1 MAGKDYYKILG
12 IDRTASPE
20 TIKKAYRKL
29 AIKYHPD
36 HNKGD
41 AAAESKFKDINE
53 AYAVLRD
60 PEKKQQYDRFG
71 AEGFQNRFSQED
83 IFRGFDLGSIFREFG
98 FGGGGRGHG
107 AFDQMF
113 GGMGGKGFGG
123 QGFGGQGFNGFQGA
137 RRGVKGQN
145 LVYELPMSLEALC
158 KTSKKTIVYQ
168 NDGRQERI
176 SVKIPKGM
184 KGGQKL
190 RLHGKGQPGLNG
202 GPAGDLHVQIKE
214 LKHPLFERKN
224 NDLYMK
230 TFIPF
235 SEAVLGSTLEVTTID
250 QKVLKLKIAAG
261 TQDGAKYRLKGFGMP
276 KYGEDGRGDAY
287 VEIRIAVPKDL
298 TETQAQLIAALRE
311 AGL

>member
-12 IDRTASPE
+12 VERTASPE
-20 TIKKAYRKL
+20 AIKKAYRKL

-83 IFRGFDLGSIFREFG
+83 IFRGFDFGSIFREFG
-98 FGGGGRGHG
+98 VGGGGRGHG

-123 QGFGGQGFNGFQGA
+123 QGFNGFQGT

-145 LVYELPMSLEALC
+145 LVYELPMSLEELC
-158 KTSKKTIVYQ
+158 KTSQKTIVYQ

-176 SVKIPKGM
+176 SVKIPEGM

-214 LKHPLFERKN
+214 LKHPVFERKN

-261 TQDGAKYRLKGFGMP
+261 TQDGAKYRLKGYGMP
-276 KYGEDGRGDAY
+276 EYGGGGRGDAY
-287 VEIRIAVPKDL
+287 VEIRINVPREL
-298 TETQAQLIAALRE
+298 TETQAQLISSLHE

>member
-12 IDRTASPE
+12 IEKAASPGE
-20 TIKKAYRKL
+20 IKKAYRKL

-41 AAAESKFKDINE
+41 RAAEAKFKDINE

-60 PEKKQQYDRFG
+60 PEKKRQYDQFG

-98 FGGGGRGHG
+98 FGGGGRGQS
-107 AFDQMF
+107 AFNQMF
-113 GGMGGKGFGG
+113 GGMGG
-123 QGFGGQGFNGFQGA
+123 QGFSGFQGS

-145 LVYELPMSLEALC
+145 LVYELPMTLEELS
-158 KTSKKTIVYQ
+158 KTTQKAIVYQ
-168 NDGRQERI
+168 NDGRQERV

-184 KGGQKL
+184 RGGQKL
-190 RLHGKGQPGLNG
+190 RLSGKGQPGMNG
-202 GPAGDLHVQIKE
+202 GPPGDLHVQIRE
-214 LKHPLFERKN
+214 LEHPVFKRKDS
-224 NDLYMK
+224 DLYMK
-230 TFIPF
+230 KNIRF
-235 SEAVLGSTLEVTTID
+235 SEAVLGSTVEVNTID

-261 TQDGAKYRLKGFGMP
+261 TRDGAKYRLKGYGMP
-276 KYGEDGRGDAY
+276 KYREGGRGDAY
-287 VEIRIAVPKDL
+287 VEIRIGVPKTL
-298 TETQAQLIAALRE
+298 TETQERLVTSLHE